1 MHADFHITCFLYLT
15 YLQNLKFVP
24 QISIL
29 NSFFWYFSHTLLVN
43 ETLMFQAVNILENAR
58 R

>member
-29 NSFFWYFSHTLLVN
+29 NSFFGIFPIRYWSMKLLC
-43 ETLMFQAVNILENAR
+43 FKR
-58 R
+58 